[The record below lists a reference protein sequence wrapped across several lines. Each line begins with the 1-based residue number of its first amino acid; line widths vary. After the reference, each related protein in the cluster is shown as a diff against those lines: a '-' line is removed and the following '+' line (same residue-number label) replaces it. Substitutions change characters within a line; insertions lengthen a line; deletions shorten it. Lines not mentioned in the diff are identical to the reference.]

1 MKGHILI
8 VDDNFKNIQ
17 VLGNI
22 LREHSFEIAVAT
34 NGEEALDWVV
44 SEKFDLILLD
54 IMMPGMDGY
63 TVCSTIKKNDT
74 ISHIPIIFLTAKTD
88 SESIIKGFE
97 LGGVDYI
104 TKPYNVSELLS
115 RVKTHIELK
124 KMRED
129 LVEANNQL
137 GKERDKSEK
146 LLLNIIPQ
154 KVANDLKES
163 GYSIP
168 EKFENVTVLFSD
180 LVNFTSISSRIDPNL
195 LIAEL
200 NEIFTAFDEI
210 MEKYKC
216 ERIKTIGD
224 AYLAV
229 CGLPIKNNDHIE
241 NIIYAAIEIVNYLSE
256 RNENAQ
262 KRNKLIWQV
271 RIGVHTGVVVA
282 GLVGIKKY
290 IYDIFGDT
298 VNIASRME
306 SSSEP
311 MKINISES
319 TYLKLISKYSNKKLS
334 FGFEDR
340 QPIEIKGKG
349 LMKMYFIKDSNLK
362 VNAPLT

>member
-22 LREHSFEIAVAT
+22 LLENSFEIAIAS
-34 NGEEALDWVV
+34 NGEEALDWVAT
-44 SEKFDLILLD
+44 EKFDLILLD

-63 TVCSTIKKNDT
+63 TVCETIKKND
-74 ISHIPIIFLTAKTD
+74 IIKDIPIIFLTAKTD
-88 SESIIKGFE
+88 SDSVLKGFE

-104 TKPYNVSELLS
+104 TKPFNVLELLS
-115 RVKTHIELK
+115 RIKTHIELK
-124 KMRED
+124 RMRED
-129 LVEANNQL
+129 LIEANIQL

-146 LLLNIIPQ
+146 LLLNILPK

-180 LVNFTSISSRIDPNL
+180 LVNFTAISSHIDPNL
-195 LIAEL
+195 LITEL

-210 MEKYKC
+210 MEKNKC

-229 CGLPIKNNDHIE
+229 CGLPVKNNDHIE
-241 NIIYAAIEIVNYLSE
+241 NIIYAAIDMIKYLND

-262 KRNKLIWQV
+262 NKNNLIWQI
-271 RIGVHTGVVVA
+271 RIGIHTGVVVA

-306 SSSEP
+306 SSSKP

-319 TYLKLISKYSNKKLS
+319 TYFELISKYSINKLS

-349 LMKMYFIKDSNLK
+349 PMKMYFIKDSD
-362 VNAPLT
+362 